1 MNRRPTE
8 SMAMQEYR
16 FDGRVAVV
24 TGAGRGIGRA
34 YAHLLGDLGAKVVVN
49 DLGGTIEGSG
59 SDATPAQIVAQE
71 IIDAGGVAV
80 ADVSD
85 ISTVAGGKHAI
96 DTALENFGRID
107 IVVNNA
113 GNVRFGGLPD
123 VDADN
128 IENHLAVHVMG
139 AFNTSHA
146 AWPHM
151 IEQNYGRIVITSSI
165 GMFGLPDNTGY
176 ATAKAAVLGM
186 ANSMTLSAGEH
197 DIKINVI
204 APNAMTRMG
213 GAPSDGMAQIRHKT
227 DEPKSDMD
235 PSLVAPMV
243 GYLAHEVCNV
253 SGETYLAG
261 AGRFAHLFS
270 GVTEGYLHPDPHN
283 AGIADV
289 VDNLSQIKDRT
300 GYYTPDSLMDCVK
313 HYMAHR

>member
-1 MNRRPTE
+1 ME
-8 SMAMQEYR
+8 KYR

-34 YAHLLGDLGAKVVVN
+34 YAHLLGELGAKVVVN

-59 SDATPAQIVAQE
+59 SDANPAQAVAQE

-80 ADVSD
+80 ADTSD
-85 ISTVAGGKHAI
+85 ISTVAGGKRAI
-96 DTALENFGRID
+96 ETARELRPD
-107 IVVNNA
+107 RYRHQQCR
-113 GNVRFGGLPD
+113 NVRFGGLPD
-123 VDADN
+123 VDVDN
-128 IENHLAVHVMG
+128 IESHLAVHVKG

-151 IEQNYGRIVITSSI
+151 LEQNYGRIVITTSI

-213 GAPSDGMAQIRHKT
+213 GAPSDGMDEMRKGKTSRSPRWTRRSSPRWWDISRMKHVMSAARRISRVPDASHIFSWALRRAICIPIRT
-227 DEPKSDMD
+227 AR
-235 PSLVAPMV
+235 PSRMSLTTWRGLKIGPITTFPP
-243 GYLAHEVCNV
+243 V
-253 SGETYLAG
+253 SWTA
-261 AGRFAHLFS
+261 
-270 GVTEGYLHPDPHN
+270 
-283 AGIADV
+283 
-289 VDNLSQIKDRT
+289 
-300 GYYTPDSLMDCVK
+300 
-313 HYMAHR
+313 

>member
-1 MNRRPTE
+1 ME
-8 SMAMQEYR
+8 KYR

-34 YAHLLGDLGAKVVVN
+34 YAHLLGELGAKVVVN

-59 SDATPAQIVAQE
+59 SDANPDQAVAQE

-80 ADVSD
+80 ADTSD
-85 ISTVAGGKHAI
+85 ISTVAGGKRAI
-96 DTALENFGRID
+96 ETALENFGRID
-107 IVVNNA
+107 IVINNA

-123 VDADN
+123 VDVDN
-128 IENHLAVHVMG
+128 IESHLAVHVKG

-151 IEQNYGRIVITSSI
+151 LEQNYGRIVITTSI

-213 GAPSDGMAQIRHKT
+213 GAPSDGMDEMRKGK
-227 DEPKSDMD
+227 DEPKSEMD
-235 PSLVAPMV
+235 PALVAPMV
-243 GYLAHEVCNV
+243 GYLAHEACDV

-261 AGRFAHLFS
+261 AGRFAHLFV
-270 GVTEGYLHPDPHN
+270 GVTEGHLHPDPHS
-283 AGIADV
+283 ATIEDV
-289 VDNLSQIKDRT
+289 VDNMARIKDRSD
-300 GYYTPDSLMDCVK
+300 YYVPASLMDGVN

>member
-1 MNRRPTE
+1 ME
-8 SMAMQEYR
+8 KFR

-34 YAHLLGDLGAKVVVN
+34 YAHLLGELGAKVVVN
-49 DLGGTIEGSG
+49 DLGGSIEGAG
-59 SDATPAQIVAQE
+59 SDTTPAQLVVQE

-85 ISTVAGGKHAI
+85 ISTVTGAKHAV
-96 DTALENFGRID
+96 DTALEHFGRID
-107 IVVNNA
+107 VVVNNA
-113 GNVRFGGLPD
+113 GNVRFGGLPN

-128 IENHLAVHVMG
+128 IESHLAVHVMG

-151 IEQNYGRIVITSSI
+151 VEQNYGRIVITTSI

-186 ANSMTLSAGEH
+186 ANSMSLSAGDR

-213 GAPSDGMAQIRHKT
+213 GAPSDGMDQVRKGT
-227 DEPKSDMD
+227 EQQKSDMD
-235 PSLVAPMV
+235 PALVAPMM
-243 GYLAHEVCNV
+243 GYLAHEACGVT
-253 SGETYLAG
+253 GETYLAG
-261 AGRFAHLFS
+261 AGRFARLFV
-270 GVTEGYLHPDPHN
+270 GVTDGYLHPDPHN
-283 AGIADV
+283 ATIADV
-289 VDNLSQIKDRT
+289 ADNIERIKSRSE
-300 GYYTPDSLMDCVK
+300 YYIPDSLMECVQRF
-313 HYMAHR
+313 MAHR

>member
-1 MNRRPTE
+1 ME
-8 SMAMQEYR
+8 KYR

-34 YAHLLGDLGAKVVVN
+34 YAHLLGGLGAKVVVN
-49 DLGGTIEGSG
+49 DLGGTIDGSG
-59 SDATPAQIVAQE
+59 ADGSPAETVVREIV
-71 IIDAGGVAV
+71 DAGGIAV

-85 ISTVAGGKHAI
+85 ISTVAGGKQAI

-107 IVVNNA
+107 VVVNNA
-113 GNVRFGGLPD
+113 GNVRFGGLPG

-128 IENHLAVHVMG
+128 IDSHLAVHVRG
-139 AFNTSHA
+139 AFHTSHA

-151 IEQNYGRIVITSSI
+151 LEQNYGRIVITTSI
-165 GMFGLPDNTGY
+165 GMFGLPDNLGY
-176 ATAKAAVLGM
+176 ATAKAAVIGM

-213 GAPSDGMAQIRHKT
+213 GAPSDGMDQMRKGR

-235 PSLVAPMV
+235 PALVAPMV
-243 GYLAHEVCNV
+243 GYLAHEACEV
-253 SGETYLAG
+253 SGQTYLAG
-261 AGRFAHLFS
+261 AGRFAHLFV
-270 GVTEGYLHPDPHN
+270 GVTEGYLHPDPHSVT
-283 AGIADV
+283 ISDV
-289 VDNLSQIKDRT
+289 VDGMARITDRSDFYIP
-300 GYYTPDSLMDCVK
+300 GSLMDCVT

>member
-1 MNRRPTE
+1 ME
-8 SMAMQEYR
+8 KYR

-34 YAHLLGDLGAKVVVN
+34 YAHLLGGLGAKVVVN
-49 DLGGTIEGSG
+49 DLGGSIAGAG

-71 IIDAGGVAV
+71 IVDAGGVAV

-85 ISTVAGGKHAI
+85 ISTVAGGRRVI
-96 DTALENFGRID
+96 ETAVEHFGRID
-107 IVVNNA
+107 VVVNNA

-128 IENHLAVHVMG
+128 IDSHLAVHVMG
-139 AFNTSHA
+139 AFHTSRA

-151 IEQNYGRIVITSSI
+151 LEQNYGRIVITTSI
-165 GMFGLPDNTGY
+165 GMFGLPDNLGY
-176 ATAKAAVLGM
+176 ATAKAAVIGM

-213 GAPSDGMAQIRHKT
+213 GAPSDGMDQVRKGR

-235 PSLVAPMV
+235 PALVAPMV
-243 GYLAHEVCNV
+243 GYLAHEACEV
-253 SGETYLAG
+253 SGQTYLAG
-261 AGRFAHLFS
+261 AGRFAHLFL
-270 GVTEGYLHPDPHN
+270 GATEGYLHPDPHH
-283 AGIADV
+283 ATIADV
-289 VDNLSQIKDRT
+289 VDNLPQIENRSD
-300 GYYTPDSLMDCVK
+300 YYIPDSLMDCVT